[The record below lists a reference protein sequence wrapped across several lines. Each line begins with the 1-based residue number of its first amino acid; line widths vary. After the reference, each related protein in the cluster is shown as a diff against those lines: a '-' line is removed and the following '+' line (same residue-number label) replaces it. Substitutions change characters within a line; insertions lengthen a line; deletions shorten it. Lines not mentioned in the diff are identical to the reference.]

1 MPPPPRERWGR
12 SLGKEEIVVLEP
24 ESIRN
29 VCLIGH
35 RGSGKTALGE
45 AMLGLA
51 SGRQGPAV
59 GNVLDYAEEEV
70 ERGMTLGMSAAHLE
84 WKGRQINLLDTPRR
98 RGSRRRA

>member
-1 MPPPPRERWGR
+1 MA
-12 SLGKEEIVVLEP
+12 IEP

-35 RGSGKTALGE
+35 RGSEKTVLGE

-51 SGRQGPAV
+51 SGRQGPAA

-70 ERGMTLGMSAAHLE
+70 ERGMTLGMSVAHL
-84 WKGRQINLLDTPRR
+84 D
-98 RGSRRRA
+98 